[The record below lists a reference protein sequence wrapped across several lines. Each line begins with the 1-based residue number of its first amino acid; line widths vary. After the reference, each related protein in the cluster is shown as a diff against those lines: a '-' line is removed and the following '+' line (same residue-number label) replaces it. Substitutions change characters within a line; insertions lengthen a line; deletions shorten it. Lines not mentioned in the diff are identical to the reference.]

1 MHRVSAA
8 LAHHPR
14 VVLAAVALVT
24 VAAATQIVDFRTGG
38 LRLALDPS
46 FDRLVMGGGEP
57 SEVDDLTRR
66 VFGASN
72 TLVVALIADDL
83 FTAQN
88 LESLSEL
95 TQRVEQLDGVR
106 RTLSLANA
114 MRVEAAGDDVLIE
127 PFLATIPVDEAGLT
141 ALRRAATEHPLYA
154 GNLVSRDGRAA
165 LLVVHLADAF
175 APDAAGTD
183 RPAGA
188 VGERI
193 EAIARQVDPGAG
205 VEIWVTG
212 TPYLQ
217 AALTHA
223 IGANLA
229 RVLPLSLLAV
239 AAVGLFAFRSWRGVW
254 VTGSTVVIA
263 VVWTLGAVAAAG
275 VALNLITA
283 LIPILVVAIGFAYA
297 VHVVA
302 EFLDHPPSPAH
313 SPSSP
318 SPDWA
323 AEALARVALP
333 VALTGM
339 TTAVGF
345 ASLGLSRLMAVRE
358 FGALAVLGVATSLL
372 VSFIYT
378 PAMLQELRAAKRRRP
393 EGGGRLDRI
402 AGRLAAFD
410 ITNRHAI
417 LAGGAALALASL
429 AGAFQLRV
437 GTDVL
442 TNLPRESEVRGRIDS
457 LTTHF
462 ERASSFSIVVQAD
475 RPDAFRDPETLR
487 QLQQL
492 QGWLE
497 ARPEVSQTASLADTL
512 MWINSALHGNDA
524 AYFAV
529 PDSRALVSQLLFFAG
544 GEDLL
549 GFVDAPYQQAR
560 VAVDSTIRDSGELAT
575 LLEQIE
581 LRLAEL
587 PAGLTATVTGD
598 SVLGSRT
605 LNEVARGQVASL
617 SAAFV
622 GIFLVL
628 TVLFSS
634 LRVGALALIPNAL
647 PVAAYFGL
655 LGLTGITLNA
665 TTGLVACM
673 VLGIA
678 VDDTIHFLVRFNES
692 ARALASEHRGAIEA
706 LRRVVRPVT
715 ITTAALCA
723 GLSALAF
730 SELQNQVE
738 FGALAAA
745 TLALAWLVDVV
756 LTPALT
762 SRLRI
767 VTLWDVLTLDLG
779 HDPRHSIPIF
789 RGMSHRQARVV
800 ALMTR
805 VRNFEPGHLLLRQ
818 GETGDQ
824 IYALINGEVEVSVTA
839 GGRRVSLGILARGD
853 VAGEVALF
861 GGRLQTDVRTR
872 SSVRALEFTE
882 RDLDE
887 HLLKRYPRIGA
898 RFYQNLSGVI
908 AQRLTPLDHE
918 QRMRLM
924 RLVCSFAW
932 ADRVV
937 QPEEK
942 GFIARLILR
951 LELDPDER
959 RQVEAWLEKPPSVEK
974 FDPERVPHEHRVLFV
989 ESVAALLLADG
1000 DLAPEELE
1008 VFRPLIS

>member
-1 MHRVSAA
+1 V
-8 LAHHPR
+8 
-14 VVLAAVALVT
+14 
-24 VAAATQIVDFRTGG
+24 
-38 LRLALDPS
+38 
-46 FDRLVMGGGEP
+46 
-57 SEVDDLTRR
+57 
-66 VFGASN
+66 
-72 TLVVALIADDL
+72 
-83 FTAQN
+83 
-88 LESLSEL
+88 
-95 TQRVEQLDGVR
+95 
-106 RTLSLANA
+106 
-114 MRVEAAGDDVLIE
+114 
-127 PFLATIPVDEAGLT
+127 
-141 ALRRAATEHPLYA
+141 
-154 GNLVSRDGRAA
+154 
-165 LLVVHLADAF
+165 
-175 APDAAGTD
+175 
-183 RPAGA
+183 
-188 VGERI
+188 
-193 EAIARQVDPGAG
+193 
-205 VEIWVTG
+205 
-212 TPYLQ
+212 
-217 AALTHA
+217 
-223 IGANLA
+223 
-229 RVLPLSLLAV
+229 
-239 AAVGLFAFRSWRGVW
+239 
-254 VTGSTVVIA
+254 
-263 VVWTLGAVAAAG
+263 
-275 VALNLITA
+275 
-283 LIPILVVAIGFAYA
+283 
-297 VHVVA
+297 
-302 EFLDHPPSPAH
+302 H

-333 VALTGM
+333 VALTGL

-372 VSFIYT
+372 VSFIYA

-393 EGGGRLDRI
+393 EGGGRLDRF

-429 AGAFQLRV
+429 AGTFQLTV

-442 TNLPRESEVRGRIDS
+442 TNLPRESEVRGRISS
-457 LTTHF
+457 LMTHF

-492 QGWLE
+492 QVWLE

-560 VAVDSTIRDSGELAT
+560 VAVDSTLRDSGELAT

-581 LRLAEL
+581 PRLAEL

-605 LNEVARGQVASL
+605 LNEVAR
-617 SAAFV
+617 
-622 GIFLVL
+622 
-628 TVLFSS
+628 
-634 LRVGALALIPNAL
+634 
-647 PVAAYFGL
+647 AYFGL

-678 VDDTIHFLVRFNES
+678 VDDTIHFLVRFNEA
-692 ARALASEHRGAIEA
+692 ARALANERCGAIEA

-789 RGMSHRQARVV
+789 RGMSLRQARVV

-824 IYALINGEVEVSVTA
+824 IYALINGEAEVSVTA

-861 GGRLQTDVRTR
+861 GGRLQADVRTR

-882 RDLDE
+882 GDLDE
-887 HLLKRYPRIGA
+887 HLLRRYPRIGA
-898 RFYQNLSGVI
+898 RFYQNLSDVI

-942 GFIARLILR
+942 SFIARLILR
-951 LELDPDER
+951 LELGPDER
-959 RQVEAWLEKPPSVEK
+959 RQVEAWLEKPPSVEH
-974 FDPERVPHEHRVLFV
+974 FDSERVPHQHRVLFV

>member
-1 MHRVSAA
+1 MHRVYSA

-14 VVLAAVALVT
+14 IVLATVALVT
-24 VAAATQIVDFRTGG
+24 IAAATQIVDFRTGS

-46 FDRLVMGGGEP
+46 FDRLVMGGGES

-66 VFGASN
+66 LFGASN
-72 TLVVALIADDL
+72 TLAVALIADDL
-83 FTAQN
+83 FTVQN
-88 LESLSEL
+88 LESLAEL
-95 TQRVEQLDGVR
+95 TRRVEQLDGVR

-114 MRVEAAGDDVLIE
+114 MRVEAVGDDVLIE
-127 PFLATIPVDEAGLT
+127 PFLATIPRDEAGLE

-165 LLVVHLADAF
+165 LLVVHLADAL
-175 APDAAGTD
+175 APDAAATD

-188 VGERI
+188 IGERV
-193 EAIARQVDPGAG
+193 EAIARQVDRGAG

-223 IGANLA
+223 IVASLA

-239 AAVGLFAFRSWRGVW
+239 VVVGLFAFRSWRGVW
-254 VTGSTVVIA
+254 VTGSTAMIA

-283 LIPILVVAIGFAYA
+283 LIPILVVAIGFAYG
-297 VHVVA
+297 VHIVVA
-302 EFLDHPPSPAH
+302 FLDHPPSP
-313 SPSSP
+313 SSP
-318 SPDWA
+318 SPRWA

-333 VALTGM
+333 VALTGL
-339 TTAVGF
+339 TTALGF
-345 ASLGLSRLMAVRE
+345 ASLGLSRLVAVRE
-358 FGALAVLGVATSLL
+358 FGALAVLGVAASLL
-372 VSFIYT
+372 VSFIYA
-378 PAMLQELRAAKRRRP
+378 PAVLQALRATDRRRP
-393 EGGGRLDRI
+393 EARGRLDRI

-410 ITNRHAI
+410 VTHRHAI
-417 LAGGAALALASL
+417 LAGGAALALVSL
-429 AGAFQLRV
+429 AGTYQLRV

-442 TNLPRESEVRGRIDS
+442 TNLPRESEVRVQMDS
-457 LTTHF
+457 LMTHF

-492 QGWLE
+492 QVWLE
-497 ARPEVSQTASLADTL
+497 ARPEISQTASLADTL
-512 MWINSALHGNDA
+512 MWINSALHGNQA
-524 AYFAV
+524 AYFAI
-529 PDSRALVSQLLFFAG
+529 PDSRALISQLLFFAG

-560 VAVDSTIRDSGELAT
+560 VSVNSTLRDSGELAT

-581 LRLAEL
+581 LRLAGL
-587 PAGLTATVTGD
+587 PAGLTATVAGD
-598 SVLGSRT
+598 AVLGSRT

-628 TVLFSS
+628 AVLFSS
-634 LRVGALALIPNAL
+634 FRVGALALIPNAL

-692 ARALASEHRGAIEA
+692 ARALASERRGAIEA
-706 LRRVVRPVT
+706 LRRVARPVT

-723 GLSALAF
+723 GLSVLAF

-779 HDPRHSIPIF
+779 HDPRDSIPIF
-789 RGMSHRQARVV
+789 QGMSRRQARVV

-824 IYALINGEVEVSVTA
+824 IYALIDGEAEVSVTA
-839 GGRRVSLGILARGD
+839 GGRSVPLGILARGD

-887 HLLKRYPRIGA
+887 HLLRWYPRIGA
-898 RFYQNLSGVI
+898 RLYQNLSDVI
-908 AQRLTPLDHE
+908 AQRLTSLDHE

-937 QPEEK
+937 QRKEK
-942 GFIARLILR
+942 RFIGRLILR

-959 RQVEAWLEKPPSVEK
+959 RQAEAWLEKPPPVEEL
-974 FDPERVPHEHRVLFV
+974 DLERVPHEHRVLFV